1 MTRRVGV
8 LLIGLLFSIA
18 ASARAQEAEL
28 GKVLDRLAAA
38 WARADA
44 GSLAA
49 LGARKGISIDVDGK
63 PIGPLTHRQAAAVLR
78 NVFVGRST
86 DTLSKGLARIVGGQP
101 PRAFGE
107 LSWTVRAQGTTIPE
121 RTTVFLALVWEGNAW
136 RITQIR
142 LLR

>member
-1 MTRRVGV
+1 MNRRVGAI
-8 LLIGLLFSIA
+8 LIGLLLSIV
-18 ASARAQEAEL
+18 ASASAQEAEL
-28 GKVLDRLAAA
+28 EKVLDRLAAA

-49 LGARKGISIDVDGK
+49 LSARNGISVDLDGE
-63 PIGPLTHRQAAAVLR
+63 PIGPLTPRQAAAVLR
-78 NVFVGRST
+78 NIFLGRTTDALST
-86 DTLSKGLARIVGGQP
+86 GLARIVGGQP

-107 LSWTVRAQGTTIPE
+107 LSWTVRTQGTTIPE
-121 RTTVFLALVWEGNAW
+121 RTTIFLALVWEGNSW

>member
-1 MTRRVGV
+1 MSRRVATI
-8 LLIGLLFSIA
+8 LIGLLLSIA
-18 ASARAQEAEL
+18 ATASAQEAEL

-44 GSLAA
+44 ATLAA
-49 LGARKGISIDVDGK
+49 LSARNGVSIDVDGE
-63 PIGPLTHRQAAAVLR
+63 PIGPLSPRQAAAVLR
-78 NVFVGRST
+78 NIFVGRST
-86 DTLSKGLARIVGGQP
+86 DTLSKGLVRIVGGQP

-107 LSWTVRAQGTTIPE
+107 LSWTVRTQGTSIPE
-121 RTTVFLALVWEGNAW
+121 KTKVFLALVWEGNAW